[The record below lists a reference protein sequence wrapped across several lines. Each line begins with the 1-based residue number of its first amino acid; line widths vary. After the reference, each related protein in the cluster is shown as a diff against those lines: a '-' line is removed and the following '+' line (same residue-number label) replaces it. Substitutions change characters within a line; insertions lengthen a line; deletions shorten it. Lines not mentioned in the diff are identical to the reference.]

1 MKKLAVFMLSYA
13 FFLTSCSAGDI
24 ANQSSATEPV
34 VSETTQAESI
44 ANTEYESILTSETNT
59 EILEEGTE
67 YTVTEN
73 IIQTNDIPEFS
84 DLDDPDLLRYVED
97 SVYADLITQLNDDDY
112 FVENVSAVYV
122 SKEYLEELAYNS
134 QSNIYFGYTLDELEE
149 QFQGTKFVFDL
160 GENGKTVVHEF
171 EEYDDTYDKVIKNVA
186 IGTGVILICVTVSA
200 VSAGVGAPAVSVIF
214 AASAKTGT
222 MFALSSGTI
231 SGVTAGVINGIETKN
246 FDQAI
251 KAAAL
256 EGSNGFKWGAIGG
269 SIAGGTG
276 EAIKLYG
283 AARNGL
289 TMNEAAVIQ
298 KESKWSLKSMKNI
311 HSTEEYNIYKEA
323 GLKEMSIG
331 GNKSL
336 IQKINLDY
344 VDEMGRTNAQRIME
358 NLSPLDENGIAY
370 ELHHIGQSDGAPL
383 AILSKSQHMQG
394 GNNSILHWKD
404 GATGVNHGTE
414 WQKTVREFWKSY
426 LEAAEGGLIT

>member
-1 MKKLAVFMLSYA
+1 MKKLAAVMLSCA
-13 FFLTSCSAGDI
+13 FFLTSCSAEDI

-44 ANTEYESILTSETNT
+44 ANTEYESVSTSETNT
-59 EILEEGTE
+59 GILGEETE
-67 YTVTEN
+67 YSATEN
-73 IIQTNDIPEFS
+73 IVQANAVPEFS

-149 QFQGTKFVFDL
+149 QFQGTRFVFDL
-160 GENGKTVVHEF
+160 GENGQTVVHEF

-186 IGTGVILICVTVSA
+186 IGTGVILICITVSA

-231 SGVTAGVINGIETKN
+231 SGVTAGIVKGIETKD

-256 EGSNGFKWGAIGG
+256 EGSSGFKWGAIGG
-269 SIAGGTG
+269 SIAGGTSEWISATHAG
-276 EAIKLYG
+276 NSIPTPRESEFRAVQKYGGETQKTYFGRQEVSYGTLGATRPDIIREVNSGLEAIEVKNYDLINDNNLSSLG
-283 AARNGL
+283 
-289 TMNEAAVIQ
+289 NE
-298 KESKWSLKSMKNI
+298 LKRQVSERIVNLPEG
-311 HSTEEYNIYKEA
+311 ST
-323 GLKEMSIG
+323 
-331 GNKSL
+331 
-336 IQKINLDY
+336 
-344 VDEMGRTNAQRIME
+344 QRIV
-358 NLSPLDENGIAY
+358 LDVKGRNY
-370 ELHHIGQSDGAPL
+370 SQSVLDN
-383 AILSKSQHMQG
+383 AIS
-394 GNNSILHWKD
+394 SIHNKLD
-404 GATGVNHGTE
+404 SIYYDIPIDVMT
-414 WQKTVREFWKSY
+414 
-426 LEAAEGGLIT
+426 

>member
-1 MKKLAVFMLSYA
+1 MKKLAAFMLSCA

-44 ANTEYESILTSETNT
+44 ANTEYESVLTSETNT
-59 EILEEGTE
+59 EILEEETE

-73 IIQTNDIPEFS
+73 IVQANTVPEFS

-97 SVYADLITQLNDDDY
+97 SVYADLITQLNDNDY

-160 GENGKTVVHEF
+160 GENGQTVVHEF

-222 MFALSSGTI
+222 IFALSSGTI
-231 SGVTAGVINGIETKN
+231 SGVTAGVIKGIETKN

-298 KESKWSLKSMKNI
+298 KESGYPLDVIKQFKSI
-311 HSTEEYNIYKEA
+311 DEYNVYKNA
-323 GLKEMSIG
+323 GLKTQMVNGKLALVQDIDL
-331 GNKSL
+331 NFKSL
-336 IQKINLDY
+336 LADGTEVTNLDR
-344 VDEMGRTNAQRIME
+344 MAQGLAPID
-358 NLSPLDENGIAY
+358 PATGKAY
-370 ELHHIGQSDGAPL
+370 QLHHINQSADGTL
-383 AILSKSQHMQG
+383 AILKEAEHQG
-394 GNNSILHWKD
+394 NASILNTVGKE
-404 GATGVNHGTE
+404 TE
-414 WQKTVREFWKSY
+414 INRTDFAKVRKEFWTS
-426 LEAAEGGLIT
+426 LAESFT

>member
-1 MKKLAVFMLSYA
+1 MKKITAFLVSCA
-13 FFLTSCSAGDI
+13 FFLTSCSAGNT
-24 ANQSSATEPV
+24 ANQI
-34 VSETTQAESI
+34 SETTPVVIEALQTE
-44 ANTEYESILTSETNT
+44 NTLNSETTSILTSEINSEAT
-59 EILEEGTE
+59 ETE
-67 YTVTEN
+67 AKNVVPEN
-73 IIQTNDIPEFS
+73 NIPEFTG
-84 DLDDPDLLRYVED
+84 LDDPDLLIYVED
-97 SVYADLITQLNDDDY
+97 SVYSNLIVQLNSDDY
-112 FVENVSAVYV
+112 FVENVSAVYY

-134 QSNIYFGYTLDELEE
+134 QENIYFGYTLAELEE

-160 GENGKTVVHEF
+160 GDDGQTVVHEF

-186 IGTGVILICVTVSA
+186 IGTGVILICVTVSV
-200 VSAGVGAPAVSVIF
+200 VSSGVGAPAVSAIF

-222 MFALSSGTI
+222 AFALSSGTI
-231 SGVTAGVINGIETKN
+231 SGVTAGVVKGIETKN

-256 EGSNGFKWGAIGG
+256 ESSEGFKWGAIGG

-276 EAIKLYG
+276 EAVKLYG

-311 HSTEEYNIYKEA
+311 HSTDEYNIYKEA
-323 GLKEMSIG
+323 GLKEITIG

-336 IQKINLDY
+336 VQKINLDY

-394 GNNSILHWKD
+394 GNNSVLHWKD
-404 GATGVNHGTE
+404 GTTGVSHGAE
-414 WQKTVREFWKSY
+414 WQKTVHEFWKNY

>member
-1 MKKLAVFMLSYA
+1 MKKLAAFMLSCA

-44 ANTEYESILTSETNT
+44 ANTEYESVLTSETNT
-59 EILEEGTE
+59 EILEEETE

-73 IIQTNDIPEFS
+73 IVQANTVPEFS

-122 SKEYLEELAYNS
+122 SKEYLEELTYNS

-149 QFQGTKFVFDL
+149 QFQGAKFVFDL
-160 GENGKTVVHEF
+160 GDNGQTVVHEF

-186 IGTGVILICVTVSA
+186 IGTGVILICVTVSV

-231 SGVTAGVINGIETKN
+231 SGVTAGVIKGIETKN
-246 FDQAI
+246 FDQAL

-289 TMNEAAVIQ
+289 TMNEAAAIQ
-298 KESKWSLKSMKNI
+298 KQSKYPLDVIKQLSSMEQYEVCKD
-311 HSTEEYNIYKEA
+311 A
-323 GLKEMSIG
+323 GLTAEMING
-331 GNKSL
+331 KTSL
-336 IQKINLDY
+336 IRNIDLNF
-344 VDEMGRTNAQRIME
+344 VDEATGLTNLERMQKGLAA
-358 NLSPLDENGIAY
+358 LDPTGVPY
-370 ELHHIGQSDGAPL
+370 ELHHIGQKADSTL
-383 AILSKSQHMQG
+383 AILTRAEHRLGDSYGIWHELVGESEIDRIAFDKIRS
-394 GNNSILHWKD
+394 
-404 GATGVNHGTE
+404 
-414 WQKTVREFWKSY
+414 EFWKSM
-426 LEAAEGGLIT
+426 AKIFVQ